1 MDSEKILYI
10 VIPAY
15 NETENLDRVIKDWY
29 PVILKH
35 QANGNSR
42 LVIINDGSTDNTY
55 EVLLKYTKTH
65 PLLVPLT
72 KENGGHG
79 SAVLY
84 GYNYA
89 IEEKADYIFQT
100 DSDGQ
105 TNPKEFEQFWQ
116 NIENYDALI
125 GNRSSRGDGASRK
138 FVERI
143 LLMLLHMVFGVK
155 MPDANAPYRL
165 MKRELLEKYISRMPE
180 DYFLPN
186 VMLTTYFVYFKEKI
200 EFIDISFRPRQGGTN
215 SINFKKIMKIGWQ
228 SLKDFR
234 NFRKHI
240 DD

>member
-1 MDSEKILYI
+1 MDSEKTLYI

-15 NETENLDRVIKDWY
+15 NETENLDHVINDWY
-29 PVILKH
+29 PVILQH

-55 EVLLKYTKTH
+55 DVLLKYAKTY
-65 PLLVPLT
+65 PLLVSLT

-116 NIENYDALI
+116 ELENYDALI
-125 GNRSSRGDGASRK
+125 GSRSSRGDGASRK
-138 FVERI
+138 FAEKV
-143 LLMLLHMVFGVK
+143 LLMLLHMIFGVK

-200 EFIDISFRPRQGGTN
+200 KFIDISFRPRQGGTN
-215 SINFKKIMKIGWQ
+215 SINFKKIINVGWQ
-228 SLKDFR
+228 SLRDFR

-240 DD
+240 ND

>member
-116 NIENYDALI
+116 ELENYDALI
-125 GNRSSRGDGASRK
+125 GSRSSRGDGASRK
-138 FVERI
+138 FAEKV
-143 LLMLLHMVFGVK
+143 LLMLLHMIFGVK

-200 EFIDISFRPRQGGTN
+200 KFIDISFRPRQGGTN
-215 SINFKKIMKIGWQ
+215 SINFKKIINVGWQ
-228 SLKDFR
+228 SLRDFR

-240 DD
+240 ND